1 MKINKIPFSLEKYE
15 SDNYRIVTRDGRD
28 ARVICKDRTDKNYPI
43 VALIKDNGNEFIH
56 VYSKNGESIIDEE
69 SIYDLFL
76 VNQVFKKGD
85 IIHFQNEDDE
95 TAIFNF
101 REGKYVY
108 IYFYYNDRNGT
119 ICYNDIIA
127 DNFRIATEEEKQKMF
142 DALAKE
148 GKRWNAENKC
158 IEDIKKVEVN
168 GINLIHAYVKTN
180 EGTGICVLG
189 FHKNILISEAACL
202 GHIKKEYVKNNN

>member
-1 MKINKIPFSLEKYE
+1 M
-15 SDNYRIVTRDGRD
+15 
-28 ARVICKDRTDKNYPI
+28 
-43 VALIKDNGNEFIH
+43 
-56 VYSKNGESIIDEE
+56 
-69 SIYDLFL
+69 
-76 VNQVFKKGD
+76 FKKGD

-148 GKRWNAENKC
+148 GKRWNAENKF
-158 IEDIKKVEVN
+158 IEDIKKEYQFKPFDKVLVRDCERDLWEISFFGN
-168 GINLIHAYVKTN
+168 YSKRPEYRYKCMNSFYHECIPFDGNEELLGTTN
-180 EGTGICVLG
+180 DCPTIY
-189 FHKNILISEAACL
+189 KN
-202 GHIKKEYVKNNN
+202 V